1 MDFIYNLPMK
11 KLPPLI
17 ELRAFEAAARNMS
30 FKLAAA
36 ELGVTPT
43 AISHQIRLLERYC
56 GRPLF
61 ARRPRPLTL
70 TDGGARLFPVIQTS
84 LDAVAEVL
92 TVVRNDADRQPL
104 RVTTT
109 NAFASRWLL
118 PRLERWRENHPDV
131 PIDVNGTDAILDLRA
146 GEADLTI
153 RYAPAGPTRLVAEE
167 LFKDTYWPNC
177 NPRLLGGAGRVRRPA
192 DLRSHTLIHV
202 YWPPSFRNPP
212 TWRRWFAAA
221 RSRRDGAL
229 ALDDVKQ
236 VRFSEELPAYEAV
249 IAGQGIGLLSDVLVE
264 AELASGVL
272 VKAFDL
278 KLPGYSFY
286 LAQTPDHPR
295 QRLIDAFGDWLR
307 SSGK

>member
-1 MDFIYNLPMK
+1 MDFIYNHPMK

-17 ELRAFEAAARNMS
+17 ELRAFEAAARH
-30 FKLAAA
+30 KLAAA

-61 ARRPRPLTL
+61 VRRPRPLTL
-70 TDGGARLFPVIQTS
+70 TDGGARLFPVIRTS

-92 TVVRNDADRQPL
+92 TIVRNDADRQPL

-118 PRLERWRENHPDV
+118 PRLERWRESHPDV

-146 GEADLTI
+146 GEADLAV
-153 RYAPAGPTRLVAEE
+153 RYAPAAPTRVVAEE
-167 LFKDTYWPNC
+167 LFKDTYWPIC
-177 NPRLLGGAGRVRRPA
+177 NPRLLGGARRVRRPA
-192 DLRSHTLIHV
+192 DLRRYTLIHV

-221 RSRRDGAL
+221 RSRQNEAL
-229 ALDDVKQ
+229 ALGEVKQ

-249 IAGQGIGLLSDVLVE
+249 IAGQGMGLLSDVLVE
-264 AELASGVL
+264 AELASGAL
-272 VKAFDL
+272 VKALDL
-278 KLPGYSFY
+278 KVPGYGFY
-286 LAQTPDHPR
+286 LAHTPDHPR
-295 QRLIDAFGDWLR
+295 QRLIDAFEAWLR
-307 SSGK
+307 SFR